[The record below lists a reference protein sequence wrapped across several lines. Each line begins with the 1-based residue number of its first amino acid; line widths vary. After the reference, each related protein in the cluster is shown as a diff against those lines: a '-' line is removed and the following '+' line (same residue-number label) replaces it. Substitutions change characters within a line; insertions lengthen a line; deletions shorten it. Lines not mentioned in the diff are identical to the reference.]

1 MDTRRSY
8 YLALREDESVKVPAD
23 ARKLCAYEILYT
35 VPANDNSRS
44 KTSLSVR
51 CRTFLQRL
59 LSKA

>member
-8 YLALREDESVKVPAD
+8 YLAHREDEFGKAPAD
-23 ARKLCAYEILYT
+23 AGKLYAHEILYAA
-35 VPANDNSRS
+35 PANDNSLS